1 MKNLIVEK
9 EQNNMKL
16 MKIVVVDDNIYD
28 REILF
33 ELLNSD
39 GYEVICASNGVEALE
54 KIRGSKPDL
63 VISDIMMPQMDGFGL
78 CRELKKNVETI
89 KIPIILYSS
98 SFTDLED
105 EKLVIEEGAAAYIR
119 KPLEIKPFLE
129 KIREVITGC
138 RAGKIL
144 QPMPG
149 ILDEKEYLSLY
160 SQRLMNKLED
170 KVVELENANK
180 KLETALNEL
189 KTIDRLKDNILANVT
204 HELRTPLTHALG
216 YVELAISETD
226 EARKK
231 EFFRRGKDAL
241 LRENE
246 VITHLVEAAYAD
258 KGLLKPVIE
267 TMNISQIIDETMQAL
282 SPKAQAYSII
292 VSSEVKKRLS
302 AKGDMNQIKHVLE
315 NLLDNA
321 IKFNV
326 KGGKVEISACRE
338 DGMAKVCIK
347 DTGIGIPEEKM
358 GKLFEK
364 MYQVDSETTRRFGGI
379 GIGLSIAKHIVE
391 AHGGRIWVESKTGE
405 GSKFCFTIPAQE
417 EV

>member
-1 MKNLIVEK
+1 
-9 EQNNMKL
+9 
-16 MKIVVVDDNIYD
+16 MKILVVDDNIND

-39 GYEVICASNGVEALE
+39 GYEVTCASNGVEGLE
-54 KIRGSKPDL
+54 KIRESKPDL

-78 CRELKKNVETI
+78 CREMKRTIDTKN
-89 KIPIILYSS
+89 IPIILYSS
-98 SFTDLED
+98 SFTDPED
-105 EKLVIEEGAAAYIR
+105 EKLVMEEGAAAYIR
-119 KPLEIKPFLE
+119 KPFEIKPFLQ
-129 KIREVITGC
+129 KIREVITEY
-138 RAGKIL
+138 REGKIS

-149 ILDEKEYLSLY
+149 ILDEKEYLSVY
-160 SQRLMNKLED
+160 SRRLIKKLED

-180 KLETALNEL
+180 KLETALLEL
-189 KTIDRLKDNILANVT
+189 ETIDRLKDNILANVT

-226 EARKK
+226 ETRKQ
-231 EFFRRGKDAL
+231 EFFKRSKDAL

-246 VITHLVEAAYAD
+246 VVTHLVEAAYAE

-267 TMNISQIIDETMQAL
+267 IMNVADIIDETIQAL
-282 SPKAQAYSII
+282 APKAQAYSIR
-292 VSSEVKKRLS
+292 VSREVKDKLS
-302 AKGDMNQIKHVLE
+302 ARGDANQIKHVLE
-315 NLLDNA
+315 DLLDNS
-321 IKFNV
+321 IKFNI
-326 KGGKVEISACRE
+326 KEGKVDISACRE
-338 DGMAKVCIK
+338 DGMVKVCVT

-364 MYQVDSETTRRFGGI
+364 MYQVDSETTRKFGGI

-391 AHGGRIWVESKTGE
+391 AHKGRIWAQSKPGE

-417 EV
+417 ET

>member
-1 MKNLIVEK
+1 
-9 EQNNMKL
+9 
-16 MKIVVVDDNIYD
+16 MKILVVDDNIND

-33 ELLNSD
+33 ELLNSQ
-39 GYEVICASNGVEALE
+39 GYEVTSASNGVEALE
-54 KIRGSKPDL
+54 KIRKSKPDL
-63 VISDIMMPQMDGFGL
+63 VISDIMMPEMDGFGL

-98 SFTDLED
+98 SFTDPED

-119 KPLEIKPFLE
+119 KPFEIKPFLE
-129 KIREVITGC
+129 KVRDVITGYQT
-138 RAGKIL
+138 GKIS

-160 SQRLMNKLED
+160 IRRLMKKLEN

-180 KLETALNEL
+180 KLETALSEL
-189 KTIDRLKDNILANVT
+189 ETIDRLKDNILANVT

-226 EARKK
+226 ETKK
-231 EFFRRGKDAL
+231 NEYSRRSRDAL

-258 KGLLKPVIE
+258 KGLLKPVFE
-267 TMNISQIIDETMQAL
+267 TLDVAQIINEIIQAL
-282 SPKAQAYSII
+282 LPKAQAYS
-292 VSSEVKKRLS
+292 VRVTFEAKDKLF
-302 AKGDMNQIKHVLE
+302 AKGDKNQIEHVLE

-321 IKFNV
+321 IKFNR
-326 KGGKVEISACRE
+326 KGGKVEISAYRE
-338 DGMAKVCIK
+338 DGMVKVCVT

-358 GKLFEK
+358 GKLFDK
-364 MYQVDSETTRRFGGI
+364 MYQVDSETTRKFGGI
-379 GIGLSIAKHIVE
+379 GIGLSIAKYIVE
-391 AHGGRIWVESKTGE
+391 AHGGMIWVESKAGA
-405 GSKFCFTIPAQE
+405 GSKFYFTMPAQVE
-417 EV
+417 A

>member
-1 MKNLIVEK
+1 
-9 EQNNMKL
+9 
-16 MKIVVVDDNIYD
+16 MKILVVDDNIND

-33 ELLNSD
+33 ELLNAQ
-39 GYEVICASNGVEALE
+39 GYEVTDASNGVDALE
-54 KIRGSKPDL
+54 KIRESKPDL
-63 VISDIMMPQMDGFGL
+63 VISDIMMPEMDGFGL
-78 CRELKKNVETI
+78 CRELKRNVETI

-98 SFTDLED
+98 SFTDPED
-105 EKLVIEEGAAAYIR
+105 EKLVMEEGAAAYIR
-119 KPLEIKPFLE
+119 KPFEIKPFLE
-129 KIREVITGC
+129 KISEVITGY
-138 RAGKIL
+138 RDGKIS

-160 SQRLMNKLED
+160 SARLMKKLEN

-180 KLETALNEL
+180 KLEAALSEL
-189 KTIDRLKDNILANVT
+189 ETIDRLKDNILSNVT

-226 EARKK
+226 GTKK
-231 EFFRRGKDAL
+231 NEYSRRSRDAL

-258 KGLLKPVIE
+258 KGLLKPVFE
-267 TMNISQIIDETMQAL
+267 TMDVTQIINETILAL
-282 SPKAQAYSII
+282 LPKAQASSIR
-292 VSSEVKKRLS
+292 VTFEVKDKLF
-302 AKGDMNQIKHVLE
+302 AKGDANQIKHVLE

-321 IKFNV
+321 IKFNR

-338 DGMAKVCIK
+338 DGMVKVCVS

-358 GKLFEK
+358 GKLFDK
-364 MYQVDSETTRRFGGI
+364 MYQVDSETTRKFGGI
-379 GIGLSIAKHIVE
+379 GIGLSIAKYIVE
-391 AHGGRIWVESKTGE
+391 AHEGRISVESKTGE

-417 EV
+417 ET